1 MSDDRIEIEKADNGW
16 TVNVWSSKKSD
27 ESSEEMMY
35 HGPERLVATSEE
47 EVMKI
52 VKENL

>member
-16 TVNVWSSKKSD
+16 TVKVWKPSKKKD
-27 ESSEEMMY
+27 EEMMY
-35 HGPERLVATSEE
+35 QEPEKLVATSSE

-52 VKENL
+52 VEENL

>member
-1 MSDDRIEIEKADNGW
+1 MSEERINIEKADNGW
-16 TVNVWSSKKSD
+16 TVNVWKDNKK
-27 ESSEEMMY
+27 EGEEMMY
-35 HGPERLVATSEE
+35 QEPEKLVATTAE